1 LRRSLV
7 FSDIEVIIL
16 SLKVLLSSII
26 SEDDIRFTQ
35 TENYYIPNNIN
46 WRKPLEVIMPRN
58 IRVEKINQTPIEKQ
72 EIEIVERK
80 GVGHPDSMAD
90 GFAEAV
96 SRALCN
102 EYIKKCGTVLHHNT
116 DQVEVVAGR
125 SHPEYKGGELI
136 SPIYVLLVGRATKEF
151 RDMKI
156 ATDTTAVRAT
166 RQYIKNTIPDIDV
179 ENDIIIDC
187 KLGVGSTDLQSVF
200 KRGKAPMANDT
211 SFGVGHAPFSDVE
224 NIVYNTERQ
233 MVLNFKKEI
242 SAIGT
247 DIKVMGM
254 RKNDKITLTVAC
266 AMIGKY
272 IDDQSHYFS
281 IKEELCNKICDLAM
295 GYTQREVDVFL
306 NTGDDEE
313 SGSVY
318 LTVTGTS
325 AEMGDDGSV
334 GRGNRCNGLIT
345 PNRPMSMEATSG
357 KNPINH
363 VGKLYNLLSNQI
375 ANDIADKVP
384 GIEDVY
390 IRILSQIGHPIDQ
403 PLIASAQI
411 IPQDGADMNTIKS
424 DSEAIIDQWLADIT
438 KITEKL
444 ARGELTTF

>member
-1 LRRSLV
+1 
-7 FSDIEVIIL
+7 
-16 SLKVLLSSII
+16 
-26 SEDDIRFTQ
+26 
-35 TENYYIPNNIN
+35 
-46 WRKPLEVIMPRN
+46 MARN
-58 IRVEKINQTPIEKQ
+58 IRVEKITQTPIEKQ

-102 EYIKKCGTVLHHNT
+102 EYIKKCGTILHHNT

-125 SHPEYKGGELI
+125 SNPEYKGGELI

-151 RDMKI
+151 KDIKI
-156 ATDTTAVRAT
+156 AADTTAVRAAK
-166 RQYIKNTIPDIDV
+166 QYLKTTLPDIDSEHDV
-179 ENDIIIDC
+179 IIDC
-187 KLGVGSTDLQSVF
+187 KLGAGSTDLQSVF

-211 SFGVGHAPFSDVE
+211 SFGVGHAPFSEVE
-224 NIVYNTERQ
+224 QIVYNTERN
-233 MVLNFKKEI
+233 MVLNFKTALP
-242 SAIGT
+242 AIGT

-254 RKNDKITLTVAC
+254 RKNEKITLTVAC

-272 IDDQSHYFS
+272 VDDQSHYFN
-281 IKEELCNKICDLAM
+281 IKEELRNKICDLALE
-295 GYTQREVDVFL
+295 YTDREVEVFV
-306 NTGDDEE
+306 NTGDDETT
-313 SGSVY
+313 GSVY

-375 ANDIADKVP
+375 AKDIAANVS

-390 IRILSQIGHPIDQ
+390 IRILSQIGHPIDE
-403 PLIASAQI
+403 PLIASAQV
-411 IPQDGADMNTIKS
+411 IPQDGANMKDIKS
-424 DSEAIIDQWLADIT
+424 ESEAIIDEWLADIT
-438 KITEKL
+438 KITEMTT
-444 ARGELTTF
+444 RGELGTF

>member
-1 LRRSLV
+1 
-7 FSDIEVIIL
+7 
-16 SLKVLLSSII
+16 
-26 SEDDIRFTQ
+26 
-35 TENYYIPNNIN
+35 
-46 WRKPLEVIMPRN
+46 MARN
-58 IRVEKINQTPIEKQ
+58 ISVEKITQTPIEKQ

-125 SHPEYKGGELI
+125 SCPQYGGGELI

-151 RDMKI
+151 KGIKI
-156 ATDTTAVRAT
+156 PTDTTAVRAAK
-166 RQYIKNTIPDIDV
+166 QYLKDTLPDIDSEHDV
-179 ENDIIIDC
+179 IIDC

-211 SFGVGHAPFSDVE
+211 SFGVGHAPFSEVE
-224 NIVYNTERQ
+224 QIVYNTERQ
-233 MVLNFKKEI
+233 MVLNFKKDLP
-242 SAIGT
+242 AIGT

-254 RKNDKITLTVAC
+254 RKNNYITLTVAC
-266 AMIGKY
+266 AMIGKHV
-272 IDDQSHYFS
+272 DDQAHYFS
-281 IKEELCNKICDLAM
+281 IKEELRNKILDLSAE
-295 GYTQREVDVFL
+295 YTDREVEVFV
-306 NTGDDEE
+306 NTGDDEKA
-313 SGSVY
+313 GSVY

-375 ANDIADKVP
+375 ANDIANNVD

-390 IRILSQIGHPIDQ
+390 IRILSQIGHRIDQ
-403 PLIASAQI
+403 PLIASAQV
-411 IPQDGADMNTIKS
+411 IPKNGANMTAIKS
-424 DSEAIIDQWLADIT
+424 ESEAIIDKWLADIT
-438 KITEKL
+438 KLTDMITK
-444 ARGELTTF
+444 GELATF

>member
-1 LRRSLV
+1 
-7 FSDIEVIIL
+7 
-16 SLKVLLSSII
+16 
-26 SEDDIRFTQ
+26 
-35 TENYYIPNNIN
+35 
-46 WRKPLEVIMPRN
+46 MARN
-58 IRVEKINQTPIEKQ
+58 IRVEKITQTPIEKQ

-90 GFAEAV
+90 GFAESV

-102 EYIKKCGTVLHHNT
+102 EYIKKCGTILHHNT

-125 SHPEYKGGELI
+125 SCPECRGGELI

-151 RDMKI
+151 KNTKI
-156 ATDTTAVRAT
+156 ATDTTAIRAAKDYLKAT
-166 RQYIKNTIPDIDV
+166 LPDIDS
-179 ENDIIIDC
+179 EHDIIIDC
-187 KLGVGSTDLQSVF
+187 KLGTGSTDLQSVF
-200 KRGKAPMANDT
+200 NRRKAPMANDT
-211 SFGVGHAPFSDVE
+211 SFGVGHAPFSEVE

-233 MVLNFKKEI
+233 MVLNFKKDLP
-242 SAIGT
+242 AIGT

-254 RKNDKITLTVAC
+254 RKNEKITLTVAC

-272 IDDQSHYFS
+272 VDDNSHYFN
-281 IKEELCNKICDLAM
+281 IKEELRGKICDLAEE
-295 GYTQREVDVFL
+295 YTDREVEVFI
-306 NTGDDEE
+306 NTGDDEKT
-313 SGSVY
+313 GSIY

-375 ANDIADKVP
+375 AKDIAANVP
-384 GIEDVY
+384 GIEDAY
-390 IRILSQIGHPIDQ
+390 IRILSQIGHPIDE

-411 IPQDGADMNTIKS
+411 IPEDGANMKAIKS
-424 DSEAIIDQWLADIT
+424 ESEVIIDKWLSDIT
-438 KITEKL
+438 KITDMTT
-444 ARGELTTF
+444 RGELETF

>member
-1 LRRSLV
+1 
-7 FSDIEVIIL
+7 
-16 SLKVLLSSII
+16 
-26 SEDDIRFTQ
+26 
-35 TENYYIPNNIN
+35 
-46 WRKPLEVIMPRN
+46 MARN
-58 IRVEKINQTPIEKQ
+58 IRVEKITQTPIEKQ

-96 SRALCN
+96 SKALCN

-125 SHPEYKGGELI
+125 SHPEYRGGELI

-151 RDMKI
+151 RDIKI
-156 ATDTTAVRAT
+156 PTDTTAVKAAK
-166 RQYIKNTIPDIDV
+166 QYLRNTLPDIDC
-179 ENDIIIDC
+179 EHDIIIDC

-211 SFGVGHAPFSDVE
+211 SFGVGHAPFSEVE
-224 NIVYNTERQ
+224 QIVYNTERQ
-233 MVLNFKKEI
+233 MVLNFKKDLP
-242 SAIGT
+242 AIGT

-254 RKNDKITLTVAC
+254 RKNNDITLTVAC
-266 AMIGKY
+266 AMIGKHL
-272 IDDQSHYFS
+272 DDQAHYFS
-281 IKEELCNKICDLAM
+281 VKEELRNKILDLSAE
-295 GYTQREVDVFL
+295 YTDRAVEVFV
-306 NTGDDEE
+306 NTGDDEKA
-313 SGSVY
+313 GSVY

-375 ANDIADKVP
+375 AKDIAENVD

-390 IRILSQIGHPIDQ
+390 IRILSQIGHPIDE
-403 PLIASAQI
+403 PLIASAQV
-411 IPQDGADMNTIKS
+411 IPQDGANMTAIKS
-424 DSEAIIDQWLADIT
+424 QSEAIIDKWLADIT
-438 KITEKL
+438 KITDMMVK
-444 ARGELTTF
+444 GELATF

>member
-1 LRRSLV
+1 
-7 FSDIEVIIL
+7 
-16 SLKVLLSSII
+16 
-26 SEDDIRFTQ
+26 
-35 TENYYIPNNIN
+35 
-46 WRKPLEVIMPRN
+46 MARN
-58 IRVEKINQTPIEKQ
+58 IRVEKITQTPIEKQ

-125 SHPEYKGGELI
+125 SHPQYKGGELI

-151 RDMKI
+151 KDIKI
-156 ATDTTAVRAT
+156 PTDTTAVRAAK
-166 RQYIKNTIPDIDV
+166 QYLKTTLPDIDS
-179 ENDIIIDC
+179 EHDIIIDC

-211 SFGVGHAPFSDVE
+211 SFGVGHAPFSEVE

-233 MVLNFKKEI
+233 MVLNFKKDLP
-242 SAIGT
+242 AIGT

-254 RKNDKITLTVAC
+254 RKNDSITLTVAC
-266 AMIGKY
+266 AMIGKHV
-272 IDDQSHYFS
+272 DDQNHYFQ
-281 IKEELCNKICDLAM
+281 IKEELRGKIFDLATE
-295 GYTQREVDVFL
+295 YTDREVEVFV
-306 NTGDDEE
+306 NTGDDAKT
-313 SGSVY
+313 GSVY

-375 ANDIADKVP
+375 AKDIAENVS

-390 IRILSQIGHPIDQ
+390 IRILSQIGKPIDQ
-403 PLIASAQI
+403 PLIASAQV
-411 IPQDGADMNTIKS
+411 IPEDGANMKVIKS
-424 DSEAIIDQWLADIT
+424 ESEAIIDRWLADIT
-438 KITEKL
+438 KITEMTT
-444 ARGELTTF
+444 RGELATF

>member
-1 LRRSLV
+1 
-7 FSDIEVIIL
+7 
-16 SLKVLLSSII
+16 
-26 SEDDIRFTQ
+26 
-35 TENYYIPNNIN
+35 
-46 WRKPLEVIMPRN
+46 MARN
-58 IRVEKINQTPIEKQ
+58 ISVEKITQTPIEKQ

-125 SHPEYKGGELI
+125 SHPQYQGGELI

-151 RDMKI
+151 QDKKI
-156 ATDTTAVRAT
+156 PTDTTAVKAAK
-166 RQYIKNTIPDIDV
+166 QYLKNTLPDIDS
-179 ENDIIIDC
+179 EHDIIIDC

-200 KRGKAPMANDT
+200 RRGKAPMANDT
-211 SFGVGHAPFSDVE
+211 SFGVGHAPFSEVE
-224 NIVYNTERQ
+224 QIVYNTERQ
-233 MVLNFKKEI
+233 MVLNFKKELP
-242 SAIGT
+242 AIGT

-254 RKNDKITLTVAC
+254 RKNDHITLTVAC
-266 AMIGKY
+266 AMIGKHV
-272 IDDQSHYFS
+272 DDLSHYIS
-281 IKEELCNKICDLAM
+281 VKEELRNKICDLAAE
-295 GYTQREVDVFL
+295 YTDREVEVFV
-306 NTGDDEE
+306 NTGDDEK

-363 VGKLYNLLSNQI
+363 VGKLYNLLSNQM
-375 ANDIADKVP
+375 ANDIATNVS

-390 IRILSQIGHPIDQ
+390 IRILSQIGKPIDQ
-403 PLIASAQI
+403 PLIASAQV
-411 IPQDGADMNTIKS
+411 IPQDGANMKVIKS
-424 DSEAIIDQWLADIT
+424 ESEAIIDKWLGDIT
-438 KITEKL
+438 KITEMIT
-444 ARGELTTF
+444 RGELDTF